1 MKNKKIWIAVAI
13 LATAALIALMFMPRD
28 NEPSPNARVVLE
40 HTHRTYIAPSCF
52 DEADATN
59 FLEDATLGDAEELGY
74 PPHSECTEKSFQGN
88 TDSFFVDLMKE
99 LGVWEK
105 DSEDW

>member
-1 MKNKKIWIAVAI
+1 MKNKKLWLAAGLAAI
-13 LATAALIALMFMPRD
+13 VLIALLFMPRS
-28 NEPSPNARVVLE
+28 NEPSPNTRVVLE
-40 HTHRTYIAPSCF
+40 HTYRTYIAPSCF

-74 PPHSECTEKSFQGN
+74 PPHSPCTEKSFQGN
-88 TDSFFVDLMKE
+88 DDSFFVDLMKE
-99 LGVWEK
+99 LGVMEK